1 LRWNSSG
8 NQIDN
13 SWYIKPKMRIDSAD
27 AHGSVKNVVKI
38 IVRAF
43 NGDII
48 LDNIITTEQFRTIN
62 NQYDGKYLENYF
74 NNLITFPGD
83 TSFIGINKGYPPGV
97 GHQRIEYMNNCHVDV
112 EIHWYREVSVWIDY
126 VKIMDEP
133 AYRLFN
139 PNDLARQ
146 RIKGQINRL
155 INHSNGDRVRGFYTE
170 EIEYSNI
177 PCLALLQ
184 DSIIPQAV
192 STSSAKLNSLIN
204 IWSFQYNLRSKD
216 SSKRYDEYLDRV
228 KPPEL
233 FFVKSA

>member
-1 LRWNSSG
+1 
-8 NQIDN
+8 
-13 SWYIKPKMRIDSAD
+13 
-27 AHGSVKNVVKI
+27 
-38 IVRAF
+38 
-43 NGDII
+43 
-48 LDNIITTEQFRTIN
+48 
-62 NQYDGKYLENYF
+62 
-74 NNLITFPGD
+74 
-83 TSFIGINKGYPPGV
+83 
-97 GHQRIEYMNNCHVDV
+97 MNNCHVDV

-126 VKIMDEP
+126 VKIMDKP
-133 AYRLFN
+133 AYLLFSPN
-139 PNDLARQ
+139 PDVRNAIKRQ
-146 RIKGQINRL
+146 IQRL

-177 PCLALLQ
+177 PCLAFLQ

-233 FFVKSA
+233 FFVMYPLDGPPGDYPAPLPNNIDSFYFPSDQPAAVKQRL